1 MIPHRAFAIS
11 SLFLESQRF
20 LDLGKDVRE
29 EVSEALKKIKS
40 TINCQLIEE
49 SQKDQYKKY
58 SVFDDLQD
66 GSKQKSVAFMVYD
79 LAF

>member
-1 MIPHRAFAIS
+1 M
-11 SLFLESQRF
+11 
-20 LDLGKDVRE
+20 
-29 EVSEALKKIKS
+29 VSVDLKKIKS
-40 TINCQLIEE
+40 TRNGTLIEE
-49 SQKDQYKKY
+49 SQNVQYEKY